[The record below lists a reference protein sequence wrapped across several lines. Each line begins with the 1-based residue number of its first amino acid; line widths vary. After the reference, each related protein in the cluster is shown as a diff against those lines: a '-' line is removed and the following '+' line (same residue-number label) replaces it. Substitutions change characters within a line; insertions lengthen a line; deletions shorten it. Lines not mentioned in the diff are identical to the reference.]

1 MDFNLSLRDDE
12 ESNLRI
18 EPIDVDGND
27 SSGKFMQ
34 RNKSYLG
41 DEVSDIP
48 DDMTSLRTENIQKVD
63 YF

>member
-1 MDFNLSLRDDE
+1 MEFNLSLRDDE
-12 ESNLRI
+12 ASNLRI

-27 SSGKFMQ
+27 DSGKFVP

-48 DDMTSLRTENIQKVD
+48 DDMTSLRTENI
-63 YF
+63 